1 MFDFGYKICSQVMSM
16 VDYSNSNESDNEK
29 EKKEILQHMEYF
41 NRLFVVACSSVKLY
55 HVKYILKQP
64 SIDSK

>member
-1 MFDFGYKICSQVMSM
+1 MSM